1 MDLANVALYAATQ
14 AIEESLLEK
23 AGPPHNLDEDEIQRV
38 HFSPC
43 GAFNADNAA
52 RAGHLPT

>member
-1 MDLANVALYAATQ
+1 MALYAATQ